1 MPKYVYRAKDVTG
14 KTIQGEMEGI
24 SPDAVAKALQRD
36 KIIPLAIE
44 LVAEHNQR
52 NILLTLENLLP
63 DPKVTLED
71 LILFCKQ
78 MHALTRSGIPIVRAI
93 IGLAETTRNKT
104 LEKILTDIGNF
115 LSRGNTLTNALKM
128 HNKIF
133 PPLFISLINVGES
146 TGHLD
151 NAFAKLVTHL
161 EMERDTRRRIGSA
174 LRYPILVISAVF
186 VAIFIVNVF
195 VIPSFASVFAKFGA
209 DLPLATRILLSISH
223 FFIRYWWVLIGGIVI
238 TGIALLRYAQTPQGA
253 YQLDRYKLKVPLVGD
268 LLNRIALSRFAR
280 TFAML
285 YSAGVPIVQTIDT
298 AGEAIGN
305 LYISAAVKK
314 MRSGIERGDSLA
326 RTANSTGMFTPL
338 ILQMIAVGEE
348 SGSVDK
354 LLNDVADFYDEEV
367 DYEIKRLAEAIEPI
381 LLVFMGLMVLVLA
394 LGIFLP
400 LWDLGSAAKR

>member
-1 MPKYVYRAKDVTG
+1 MPRYAYRAKDNTG
-14 KTIQGEMEGI
+14 KNVQGEMEGL
-24 SPDAVAKALQRD
+24 SPEAVAKALQRD
-36 KIIPLAIE
+36 KMIPLTIE
-44 LVAEHNQR
+44 LLASTDGR
-52 NILLTLENLLP
+52 NFLQGLEDLLP
-63 DPKVTLED
+63 DPRVSLED

-93 IGLAETTRNKT
+93 IGLADTTRNKT
-104 LEKILTDIGNF
+104 LAKLLNDIGNF

-128 HNKIF
+128 HHDVF
-133 PPLFISLINVGES
+133 PPLFISLIHVGES

-151 NAFAKLVTHL
+151 NAFAKLVSHL
-161 EMERDTRRRIGSA
+161 EMERDTRRRISSA

-186 VAIFIVNVF
+186 VAIFVVNIF

-209 DLPLATRILLSISH
+209 NLPWATQVLLGISH
-223 FFIRYWWVLIGGIVI
+223 FFILYWWLLLA
-238 TGIALLRYAQTPQGA
+238 ALLLGSFALWRYAQTDRGA
-253 YQLDRYKLKVPLVGD
+253 YQLDRYKLKLPLIGD

-285 YSAGVPIVQTIDT
+285 YSAGVPIVQTIDI

-314 MRSGIERGDSLA
+314 MRSGVERGDSLA
-326 RTANSTGMFTPL
+326 RTANTTGMFTPL

-381 LLVFMGLMVLVLA
+381 LLVFMGIMVLVLA

-400 LWDLGSAAKR
+400 LWDLGAAAKR

>member
-1 MPKYVYRAKDVTG
+1 MPKFSYRAKDVNG
-14 KTIQGEMEGI
+14 KLVSGLMEGI
-24 SPDAVAKALQRD
+24 SADAIAKSLQRD
-36 KIIPLAIE
+36 KMIPLAIE
-44 LVAEHNQR
+44 LLASNDGR
-52 NILLTLENLLP
+52 NILQSLENLLP
-63 DPKVTLED
+63 DPRVSLED

-93 IGLAETTRNKT
+93 IGLADTTRNKT
-104 LEKILTDIGNF
+104 LEKLLNDIGNF
-115 LSRGNTLTNALKM
+115 LSRGNSLTNALKM
-128 HNKIF
+128 HHDVF

-151 NAFAKLVTHL
+151 NAFAKLVRHL
-161 EMERDTRRRIGSA
+161 EMERDTRRRISSA

-186 VAIFIVNVF
+186 VAIFIVNIF

-209 DLPLATRILLSISH
+209 NLPWATQVLLGISH
-223 FFIRYWWVLIGGIVI
+223 FFIRYWWLLLV
-238 TGIALLRYAQTPQGA
+238 ALLLGSFALWRYAQTERGA
-253 YQLDRYKLKVPLVGD
+253 YQLDRYKLKLPLIGD

-285 YSAGVPIVQTIDT
+285 YSAGVPIVQTIDI
-298 AGEAIGN
+298 AAEAIGN
-305 LYISAAVKK
+305 HYITAAVKK
-314 MRSGIERGDSLA
+314 MRNGIERGESLA

-381 LLVFMGLMVLVLA
+381 LLVFMGIMVLVLA

-400 LWDLGSAAKR
+400 LWDLGAAVKR

>member
-1 MPKYVYRAKDVTG
+1 
-14 KTIQGEMEGI
+14 MEGI

>member
-174 LRYPILVISAVF
+174 LRYPILVISAVI

>member
-1 MPKYVYRAKDVTG
+1 MPRYAYRAKDNTG
-14 KTIQGEMEGI
+14 KNVQGEMEGL
-24 SPDAVAKALQRD
+24 SPEAVAKALQRD
-36 KIIPLAIE
+36 KMIPLAIE
-44 LVAEHNQR
+44 LLASNDGR
-52 NILLTLENLLP
+52 NILQSLENLLP
-63 DPKVTLED
+63 DPRVSLED

-93 IGLAETTRNKT
+93 IGLADTTRNKT
-104 LEKILTDIGNF
+104 LEKLLNDIGNF
-115 LSRGNTLTNALKM
+115 LSRGNSLTNALKM
-128 HNKIF
+128 HHDVF

-151 NAFAKLVTHL
+151 NAFAKLVRHL
-161 EMERDTRRRIGSA
+161 EMERDTRRRISSA

-186 VAIFIVNVF
+186 VAIFIVNIF

-209 DLPLATRILLSISH
+209 NLPWATQVLLGISH
-223 FFIRYWWVLIGGIVI
+223 FFIRYWWLLLV
-238 TGIALLRYAQTPQGA
+238 ALLLGSFALWRYAQTERGA
-253 YQLDRYKLKVPLVGD
+253 YQLDRYKLKLPLIGD

-285 YSAGVPIVQTIDT
+285 YSAGVPIVQTIDI
-298 AGEAIGN
+298 AAEAIGN
-305 LYISAAVKK
+305 HYITAAVKK
-314 MRSGIERGDSLA
+314 MRNGIERGESLA

-381 LLVFMGLMVLVLA
+381 LLVFMGIMVLVLA

-400 LWDLGSAAKR
+400 LWDLGAAVKR